1 MTTPGTIAIP
11 RLRAFCQD
19 AFEWA
24 GLSPADAATGA
35 DALATTDAWGTF
47 THGSKVMR
55 GYLRRLKAGGLNP
68 AGLPGVVSEGPAWA
82 IVDGDSSLGMV
93 TSVFAMNAAIAK
105 ARQTGIGYA
114 GVRNSCHFGAAGYY
128 AWLAARDGLIGLAM
142 ANDIPAVA
150 APGSRSAVTGSN
162 PFAYA
167 VPAARHQPLMLDMS
181 VATVAGGKVN
191 AARERGEPIP
201 ATWLI
206 GEDGL
211 PTDDPASYPE
221 HAVLT
226 PAAAHKGYGLA
237 LLVET
242 LAGCLTGAAI
252 TWQIKAWMG
261 GDLTQPTG
269 HGAAFLALDCAAI
282 GPDLPGRIDELIDE
296 VHAAPTAPG
305 TEVLVVPGEFEW
317 RRFAAAQEHGIALPS
332 DVLASLRD
340 SAEITGLD
348 LWDYLP
354 AGAARP

>member
-1 MTTPGTIAIP
+1 M
-11 RLRAFCQD
+11 
-19 AFEWA
+19 
-24 GLSPADAATGA
+24 
-35 DALATTDAWGTF
+35 
-47 THGSKVMR
+47 
-55 GYLRRLKAGGLNP
+55 NP
-68 AGLPGVVSEGPAWA
+68 
-82 IVDGDSSLGMV
+82 
-93 TSVFAMNAAIAK
+93 AIAK

-261 GDLTQPTG
+261 GDLDPAHRARRGLPRPGLRGDRTG
-269 HGAAFLALDCAAI
+269 SARPDRRAHRRGARRAHGARHRGSGRAGRVRMAAVR
-282 GPDLPGRIDELIDE
+282 GGSGAWDR
-296 VHAAPTAPG
+296 AAQRR
-305 TEVLVVPGEFEW
+305 PGE
-317 RRFAAAQEHGIALPS
+317 
-332 DVLASLRD
+332 
-340 SAEITGLD
+340 
-348 LWDYLP
+348 P
-354 AGAARP
+354 AGFGGNHRA

>member
-1 MTTPGTIAIP
+1 MTTPGTIPISQ
-11 RLRAFCQD
+11 LRAFCQD

-24 GLSPADAATGA
+24 GLSAADAATGA
-35 DALATTDAWGTF
+35 EVLTTTDAWGTF
-47 THGSKVMR
+47 THGSKVLR

-68 AGLPGVVSEGPAWA
+68 AGQPGIVSEGPAWA

-93 TSVFAMNAAIAK
+93 TSVFAMSTAIAK
-105 ARQTGIGYA
+105 ARQTGVGYA

-128 AWLAARDGLIGLAM
+128 AWLAARQGLIGLAM
-142 ANDIPAVA
+142 ANDIPSVA

-167 VPAARHQPLMLDMS
+167 VPAARHRPLMLDMS
-181 VATVAGGKVN
+181 IATVAGGKVY

-206 GEDGL
+206 DEDGL

-221 HAVLT
+221 HSVLT

-282 GPDLPGRIDELIDE
+282 GPDLPQRVDELIDE

-317 RRFAAAQEHGIALPS
+317 RRFAAAQDNGITLPG
-332 DVLASLRD
+332 DVLASLQE

-348 LWDYLP
+348 LRDYLP
-354 AGAARP
+354 TGAA